1 MNDLTSLAGMTVAIA
16 ESREL
21 DLLARMVEERGG
33 QVWRCPLIAILD
45 APDEAAIR
53 GWIERMIADEFDLF
67 VIFTGEGLRR
77 LLAVAERSN
86 RVAALVSALGRV
98 ETLCRGPKPLRE
110 LRKLGL
116 KPQLQSSE
124 PTTQG
129 VIKTLEQMDLAGRKV
144 TVQLYGTDPNQ
155 PLIDYLAGRGVV
167 PVTVA
172 PYIYASQ
179 AAENQVVALIDALA
193 RGGVDAM
200 LFTSQPQYYR
210 LVEVA
215 RNHGRT
221 ALLQAGLARVKV
233 GAVGP
238 VMADLLHQQGVRVD
252 FMPQQSFF
260 MKPLVTSLVRHT
272 DGNDQL

>member
-1 MNDLTSLAGMTVAIA
+1 MNDLTSLAGMTVAVA

-45 APDEAAIR
+45 APDEAAIQR
-53 GWIERMIADEFDLF
+53 WIERMIAGEFDLF
-67 VIFTGEGLRR
+67 IIFTGEGLRR

-86 RVAALVSALGRV
+86 RVAALVDALGRV

-116 KPQLQSSE
+116 KPQLQASE

-129 VIKTLEQMDLAGRKV
+129 VINTLEQLNLEGRKI
-144 TVQLYGTDPNQ
+144 TLQLYGTDPNQ
-155 PLIDYLAGRGVV
+155 PLIDYLAGRGTV

-172 PYIYASQ
+172 PYIYASK
-179 AAENQVVALIDALA
+179 AEEAQVVALIDALA
-193 RGGVDAM
+193 HGGVDAM

-215 RNHGRT
+215 RNHDRT
-221 ALLQAGLARVKV
+221 ALLQTGLARVKV
-233 GAVGP
+233 GVIGP
-238 VMADLLHQQGVRVD
+238 VMADLLSQQGVRVD